1 MSVSLGAVVL
11 HVSDVGL
18 AAEFWSRALGFVA
31 DPEDPAF
38 LVPPGGEGT
47 RLHLDAGDRTHL
59 DLWVD
64 RPASAPGPS
73 ATELDAE
80 VQRLI
85 ALGARRIEWP
95 YPPGA
100 DHVVLADPDGN
111 VFCVIP

>member
-11 HVSDVGL
+11 HVSDAGR
-18 AAEFWSRALGFVA
+18 AARFWSQALGFVA

-38 LVPPGGEGT
+38 LVPPGGGT
-47 RLHLDAGDRTHL
+47 RLHLDAGDQTHL

-64 RPASAPGPS
+64 RRDSGPS
-73 ATELDAE
+73 TAELDAE
-80 VQRLI
+80 VERLV
-85 ALGARRIEWP
+85 ALGAKRIEWP

-100 DHVVLADPDGN
+100 EHAVLADPDGN